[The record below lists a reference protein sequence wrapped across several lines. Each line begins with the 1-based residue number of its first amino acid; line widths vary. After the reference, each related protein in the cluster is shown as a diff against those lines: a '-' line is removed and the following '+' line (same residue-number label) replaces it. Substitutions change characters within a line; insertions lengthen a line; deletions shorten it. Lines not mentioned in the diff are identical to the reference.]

1 VRAAPGRIFAP
12 PFPDGA
18 RWLNVAMVRM
28 DQQLGRPVL
37 VEFFDVCRVPSLRTL
52 PYVQAWDRRYPELR
66 VVSVHTPGYELSA
79 DEELV
84 ASSAQRLGISH
95 AVLLDHRG
103 ELWQRYGNRGWPGRY
118 LWDQR
123 GTLVDLH
130 YGEGAYADTEEAIR
144 ELLELPGG
152 DVIAPLRPED
162 DPQATIA
169 APTPEQEGAFCGDY
183 VGGGVWVV
191 ASGRGTLAV
200 NGSAYEVTYDG
211 AHQLIDH
218 GEHTEAALVL
228 EPGDGVTVHATVFT
242 PGVVRSPVP
251 EP

>member
-18 RWLNVAMVRM
+18 RWLNVAMLRM

-37 VEFFDVCRVPSLRTL
+37 IEFFDVCRVSSLRTL
-52 PYVQAWDRRYPELR
+52 PYVQEWDHRYPELR

-84 ASSAQRLGISH
+84 AAEVKRLGISQ
-95 AVLLDHRG
+95 AVLLDHDGR
-103 ELWQRYGNRGWPGRY
+103 LWQSYGNRGWPGRY

-130 YGEGAYADTEEAIR
+130 YGEGAYADTEAAIR
-144 ELLELPGG
+144 ELLELPG
-152 DVIAPLRPED
+152 DDLLAPLRPED
-162 DPQATIA
+162 DPAANIA
-169 APTPEQEGAFCGDY
+169 VPTPEQEGAYTGPY
-183 VGGGVWVV
+183 AAGGVWVV
-191 ASGRGTLAV
+191 ASGRGTLSV
-200 NGSAYEVTYDG
+200 NGSPYEVAHDG
-211 AHQLIDH
+211 AHSLIDH
-218 GEHTEAALVL
+218 GAHTESSLVL
-228 EPGDGVTVHATVFT
+228 EAGEGVLVHATIFT
-242 PGVVRSPVP
+242 PGVVA